1 MWAERMAFELAK
13 LTALKATKLRKP
25 GRYGDGGGLWLQV
38 SGVGAKSWL
47 FRYTIRGK
55 ARQMGL
61 GPFNT
66 VTLAEARDA
75 ALNARRTLRAGTD
88 PINARRE
95 EITQARLG
103 EARSM
108 TFQQCAEAYIAGHK
122 NSWRNPVHARQWP
135 NSLRDY
141 VYPLIGTLPVS
152 EVDTGLIMKILEGIW
167 QEKPETA
174 SRVRMRLETVLSW
187 ATARGYRFGDNPARW
202 RGHLDQL
209 LPARKTMARVKHHA
223 ALPYAEIGAF
233 TSELRSKD
241 GIAAR
246 ALEFLILTA
255 ARTSEVTGAMWS
267 EIDLMKGLWII
278 PGERMKAGRDHRA
291 ALSKRAM
298 QILTALPRE
307 AEFVFPGGQKGKPL
321 SNMAMLKTL
330 ARMGRAE
337 ITVHGFR
344 STFRDWAAEQ
354 TNFPRDVAEMALAH
368 VVGDKTEAAYR
379 RGDMFEKRRQLA
391 EAWAIYCERQ
401 QVTGASVVTLHS
413 AN

>member
-1 MWAERMAFELAK
+1 MAFELAK
-13 LTALKATKLRKP
+13 LTALKATKLKKP

-38 SGVGAKSWL
+38 SGLGAKSWL

-61 GPFNT
+61 GPLNT

-75 ALNARRTLRAGTD
+75 ALNARRALHSGID

-95 EITQARLG
+95 ETAQARLG
-103 EARSM
+103 EARAM
-108 TFQQCAEAYIAGHK
+108 TFKQCAEAYIAGHR

-141 VYPLIGTLPVS
+141 VYPIIGALPVS
-152 EVDTGLIMKILEGIW
+152 EVDTGLIMKILESIW

-174 SRVRMRLETVLSW
+174 SRVRMRLETVISW

-209 LPARKTMARVKHHA
+209 LPARRTMARVKHHS
-223 ALPYAEIGAF
+223 ALPYAEVGAF
-233 TSELRSKD
+233 TSELRSKE

-255 ARTSEVTGAMWS
+255 ARTSEVTGAKWC
-267 EIDLMKGLWII
+267 EIDMPRGLWII

-330 ARMGRAE
+330 ARMGHDE

-379 RGDMFEKRRQLA
+379 RGDMLEKRRQLA
-391 EAWAIYCERQ
+391 EEWAMFCERP
-401 QVTGASVVTLHS
+401 QVKGGAVVNLRT
-413 AN
+413 AIR